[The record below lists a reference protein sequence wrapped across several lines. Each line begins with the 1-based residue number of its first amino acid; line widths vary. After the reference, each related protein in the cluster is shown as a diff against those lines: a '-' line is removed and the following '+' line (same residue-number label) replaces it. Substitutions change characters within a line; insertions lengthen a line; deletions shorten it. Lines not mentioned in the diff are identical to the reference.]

1 MAPNPTDATLSNLLV
16 GVLNDRGVAFKR
28 LASMAG
34 HDTQQA
40 ARRCPSA
47 MFFIPSIDG
56 VSHNPDENSHEE
68 DILLAGVL
76 MDSWADRWVAEC
88 S

>member
-1 MAPNPTDATLSNLLV
+1 
-16 GVLNDRGVAFKR
+16 
-28 LASMAG
+28 
-34 HDTQQA
+34 
-40 ARRCPSA
+40 